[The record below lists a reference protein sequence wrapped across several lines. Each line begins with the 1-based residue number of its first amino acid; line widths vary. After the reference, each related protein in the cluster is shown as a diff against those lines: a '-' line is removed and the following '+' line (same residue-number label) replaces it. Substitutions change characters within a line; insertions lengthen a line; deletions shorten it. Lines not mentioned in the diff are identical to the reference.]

1 MGQRLHKI
9 IGFLTSER
17 GATAAEFALVFP
29 VFAILTLSV
38 INISMLLFGVT
49 DLHFASQK
57 TARCIALKS
66 SDGVIAANNC
76 LTDAPSLYTGPM
88 MSVSF
93 SQSAAGCGN
102 TVTGAGSFKL
112 LVGLKNVTV
121 PVSAS
126 SCYPLQ

>member
-1 MGQRLHKI
+1 MRQSSHKI
-9 IGFLTSER
+9 SAFGTSER

-29 VFAILTLSV
+29 LFAILTLTV
-38 INISMLLFGVT
+38 INMSALLFGVT

-66 SDGVIAANNC
+66 SDGIVGANNC
-76 LTDAPSLYTGPM
+76 LTDAPTLYTGPM

-102 TVTGAGSFKL
+102 TVTGSGSFKL
-112 LVGLKNVTV
+112 LLGLKNVTV